1 MPLPM
6 KRKWWL
12 WLWLAFLATG
22 CASQKQGCPGSTF
35 YNSGNQKQNS
45 KAGKQ
50 MKLF

>member
-1 MPLPM
+1 M
-6 KRKWWL
+6 KYKWLIGL
-12 WLWLAFLATG
+12 WAAFLLAG

-35 YNSGNQKQNS
+35 YNSGNAKQNS